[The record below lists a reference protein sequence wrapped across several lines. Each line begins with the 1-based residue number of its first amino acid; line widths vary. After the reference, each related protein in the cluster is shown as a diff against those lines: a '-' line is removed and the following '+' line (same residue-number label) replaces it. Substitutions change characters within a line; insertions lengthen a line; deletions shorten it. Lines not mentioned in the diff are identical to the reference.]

1 MGNGYIFKNAFP
13 DEKAF
18 SMIQSIDF
26 IEQKNDDKVD
36 NIKNWNIYM
45 RKTSHQNI
53 QKKKANWKAYCQHK
67 WRTKDQFPSYAEF
80 LEIGKKK
87 TKKGGDIL
95 Q

>member
-36 NIKNWNIYM
+36 NIKN
-45 RKTSHQNI
+45 
-53 QKKKANWKAYCQHK
+53 
-67 WRTKDQFPSYAEF
+67 
-80 LEIGKKK
+80 
-87 TKKGGDIL
+87 
-95 Q
+95 